1 MSKLQY
7 LSINEIDKIA
17 FMYEGNG
24 YDVNKDD
31 IPLVIM
37 VHDFPEGSSMR
48 CFNNLYGELH
58 NKLIQM
64 GFPTLRFDCRGCGKS
79 DKKPEDF
86 CIETASEDL
95 KAVIKWAQNKKFHK
109 KIAIISAG
117 LGCAV
122 TVMAYDANIMSSL
135 VFLWPV
141 FRPMETPLNTMET
154 LENRNFMTKHD
165 YIRYKGHKVGL
176 LLANELRQM
185 DLVPYLSK
193 IKCATQIQQGTHD
206 EYSSYDHI
214 SEIKDHLTGLED
226 FGVFEDGDHF
236 LTGSPMRKQV
246 VINASFFLDKNKKRQ
261 PPADV
266 KEIDR
271 SKIIHGR

>member
-1 MSKLQY
+1 MSELQY
-7 LSINEIDKIA
+7 LSINETDKIA
-17 FMYEGNG
+17 FMYDGNG

-37 VHDFPEGSSMR
+37 VNDFPEGSSMR
-48 CFNNLYGELH
+48 CFDNLYGRFHGQLT
-58 NKLIQM
+58 KM
-64 GFPTLRFDCRGCGKS
+64 GFPTLRFDCRGCGRS
-79 DKKPEDF
+79 DKKAENF
-86 CIETASEDL
+86 CIDTAVEDL
-95 KAVIKWAQNKKFHK
+95 QSVIKWARNKKFHK
-109 KIAIISAG
+109 KVAIISAG

-141 FRPMETPLNTMET
+141 FRPMETPLNVIDT
-154 LENRNFMTKHD
+154 LAGRKFMSQHD
-165 YIRYKGHKVGL
+165 YVRLQDSKIGF
-176 LLANELRQM
+176 LLANEMRQM

-214 SEIKDHLTGLED
+214 SEIKDNLVGLED
-226 FGVFEDGDHF
+226 FGVFEDGNHF
-236 LTGSPMRKQV
+236 LTDPAMRKQI
-246 VINASFFLDKNKKRQ
+246 VINASFFLQRHMNRQ
-261 PPADV
+261 PPSEV

-271 SKIIHGR
+271 SKIIRGR

>member
-1 MSKLQY
+1 MSELQY
-7 LSINEIDKIA
+7 LSINGADKIA
-17 FMYEGNG
+17 FIYEGNG

-48 CFNNLYGELH
+48 CFDNLYGVIH
-58 NKLIQM
+58 NRLIDM
-64 GFPTLRFDCRGCGKS
+64 GFPTLRFDFRGCGKS
-79 DKKPEDF
+79 DKKPEEF
-86 CIETASEDL
+86 CIETATEDIQSI
-95 KAVIKWAQNKKFHK
+95 IKWARNKKFHK
-109 KIAIISAG
+109 KIAVISAG
-117 LGCAV
+117 LGCVA
-122 TVMAYDANIMSSL
+122 TVMAYDADIMSSV

-141 FRPMETPLNTMET
+141 FRPMETPLNAIET
-154 LENRNFMTKHD
+154 FDNRNFMAKHD
-165 YIRYKGHKVGL
+165 YIRFQENKIGF
-176 LLANELRQM
+176 LLANELRQT

-214 SEIKDHLTGLED
+214 SDIKKHLSGLED

-236 LTGSPMRKQV
+236 LTDPSMRKQV
-246 VINASFFLDKNKKRQ
+246 IINATFFLQKHAKRQ
-261 PPADV
+261 PPADI

-271 SKIIHGR
+271 SKIIRGR